1 MLTLFFPVSLLSQ
14 GAGEILGDIL
24 DATSQAGPAQEQG
37 KRESLE
43 DLQRQFEELFL
54 RPSPSSFCPPV
65 RAAARSIDPSPTI
78 PFLLFRPEPT
88 RPASACPPC
97 PSVRRRRS
105 PADGPP
111 VGAAALSLCGTH
123 EQLVDR
129 SGSTRLDVGTR
140 LLRCTDLLRQRQQ
153 FRSDRGD
160 VRPDEFNR
168 SSVYVLAAG
177 RRRREV
183 GGQEEDRAEVG
194 PASAGPRVIEEDAR
208 CDLG

>member
-1 MLTLFFPVSLLSQ
+1 MHASL
-14 GAGEILGDIL
+14 
-24 DATSQAGPAQEQG
+24 QEQG
-37 KRESLE
+37 KGESLE

-129 SGSTRLDVGTR
+129 SGSTRLGVGTLL
-140 LLRCTDLLRQRQQ
+140 LLRRTDLRQQ
-153 FRSDRGD
+153 RSGWILLWSGRPRR
-160 VRPDEFNR
+160 RPDEFNPR
-168 SSVYVLAAG
+168 ISYVLAAG

-183 GGQEEDRAEVG
+183 GGQEEGRAEVG
-194 PASAGPRVIEEDAR
+194 PAVEGPLAR
-208 CDLG
+208 D